1 MGNSQKSDKRQE
13 SEQIVS
19 EERQESE
26 QQGVSGE
33 SNQIVPAQ
41 QPIMACRLLKI
52 SDDILCYLLEFNQRT
67 DRLAL
72 KLSSKRFY
80 NNPRLPNYSDEKEI
94 YDELMMYILDVDHLD
109 YSWKDSPHC
118 RVRVYGEASQWNIH
132 RRFIQTHNLWWFH
145 FFGFFQNVYPGDYI
159 FCFYTTVK
167 RFEIRIQLF
176 RNNENAHFSAFTF
189 QKTVQTNNPLFN
201 VNIPEKCSKVEIL
214 CKETNDLKH
223 GETVKFM
230 VLVPAY
236 YFTHLQQFIF
246 PEV

>member
-1 MGNSQKSDKRQE
+1 MGNSQTSDTGQE
-13 SEQIVS
+13 SQQIAS
-19 EERQESE
+19 NGTQELSH
-26 QQGVSGE
+26 
-33 SNQIVPAQ
+33 QIVPSYQ
-41 QPIMACRLLKI
+41 SIMPCLLLKI
-52 SDDILCYLLEFNQRT
+52 SDDILCYLLDFNQRT

-80 NNPRLPNYSDEKEI
+80 NNARLPNYCDEKEI

-118 RVRVYGEASQWNIH
+118 RVRVYSEASQWNIH
-132 RRFIQTHNLWWFH
+132 RRLIQTHNLWWFH
-145 FFGFFQNVYPGDYI
+145 FFGSFQNVYPGDYV
-159 FCFYTTVK
+159 FCFHTTVK

-176 RNNENAHFSAFTF
+176 RNNENVHFSEFTF
-189 QKTVQTNNPLFN
+189 QKTVQTSNPLFN
-201 VNIPEKCSKVEIL
+201 VNIPVKCSKVEIL

-223 GETVKFM
+223 GETVRFM

-236 YFTHLQQFIF
+236 YFNHLQQFIF